1 MLRQLTPRLQRVPR
15 FQCAPLPSCTNGIV
29 SRTERDVSADRSA
42 TLVLGFDRKRTVQ
55 QFESL
60 LHADEAKPSGLLRRF
75 TVKADTR
82 VANREMNLV

>member
-1 MLRQLTPRLQRVPR
+1 
-15 FQCAPLPSCTNGIV
+15 
-29 SRTERDVSADRSA
+29 VSADRSA